1 MKNKIILKKK
11 PLQEMEM
18 KEYYT
23 HIKLKTS
30 STKQRTVTM
39 SNNNMNDFI
48 KYIKFLLN
56 DAVQKRE
63 KARGTG
69 VYLAENID
77 RYYMNVGEIL
87 LLQKICKE
95 IGINIEQYNPY
106 ETEED
111 DNKYNYCSAAG
122 AIGIKDGNNE

>member
-1 MKNKIILKKK
+1 MTITNMK
-11 PLQEMEM
+11 
-18 KEYYT
+18 
-23 HIKLKTS
+23 
-30 STKQRTVTM
+30 
-39 SNNNMNDFI
+39 DFK
-48 KYIKFLLN
+48 KYINSLLY

-87 LLQKICKE
+87 FLQKICKE
-95 IGINIEQYNPY
+95 IGINIEKYNPY

-111 DNKYNYCSAAG
+111 DNKYNYCGAAG
-122 AIGIKDGNNE
+122 AIGIKAGNNE